1 MLGIPVLL
9 FRNLC
14 LMCLTFSFPFLVL
27 YPRFA
32 PAVFPGVS
40 DLPYYLVFIYNP
52 SSPFALPHVVPQCS
66 APPSPV
72 FHDISDILVSYCAN
86 IFTFSIPLGLQE

>member
-1 MLGIPVLL
+1 
-9 FRNLC
+9 
-14 LMCLTFSFPFLVL
+14 MCLTFSFPFLVL
-27 YPRFA
+27 YPRFV

-40 DLPYYLVFIYNP
+40 DFPYYLVFIYNP